1 MRGGDAKTGLKT
13 TDFALVIKSGNRH
26 KYVQNSVRFLRE
38 HNRKKGITNKI
49 AIIVTL
55 LLLRSMHKIL

>member
-38 HNRKKGITNKI
+38 HNRKKGITNNNSNNSNTSVVKI
-49 AIIVTL
+49 YA
-55 LLLRSMHKIL
+55 